1 MGIYGVIAY
10 GVALRTQEFG
20 IRMALGAER
29 KQISQLVLG
38 SGLRLVCI
46 VVALGLAGSL
56 ALTRLLT
63 TMLYEVRPNDP
74 LTFGCVFTVLA
85 GVALLACYTAA
96 RRAVSAD
103 ANPSQLLPIMRVP
116 IHPRASE
123 PVPHGKH

>member
-1 MGIYGVIAY
+1 VGIYGVIAY

-46 VVALGLAGSL
+46 GAALGLAASL

-63 TMLYEVRPNDP
+63 AMLYEVRPNDL
-74 LTFGCVFTVLA
+74 LTFGCVFALLT
-85 GVALLACYTAA
+85 GTALLACYIAA
-96 RRAVSAD
+96 RRAVGVDPNVA
-103 ANPSQLLPIMRVP
+103 LRC
-116 IHPRASE
+116 E
-123 PVPHGKH
+123 